1 MTGEAD
7 SRRAIRELVES
18 WAVWRDA
25 GEWERLRTV
34 WHDDGRMMAT
44 WFQGTADGF
53 IEANKQGWAR
63 GVRILHFL
71 GGSSVDVA
79 GDRAVSQTKMTISQ
93 RAEVHGTLCDV
104 VCTGRFYDFFERRQG
119 RWGLVLRQPI
129 YEKDRLDPVDP
140 SASVTLDRPCSRASP
155 RATAT
160 SPICRPRSATTSSAT
175 CRDSRAP
182 RWSNSTRAE
191 PTGSRAAR
199 RTELHGHK
207 ACRQIAA
214 VARSAW
220 PGAIRSSAPGGTIS
234 TGRCACWAT
243 PCETEPSSIDLNADS
258 PRAPIT
264 IRHAS

>member
-1 MTGEAD
+1 MSDEAD

-18 WAVWRDA
+18 WALWRDA
-25 GEWERLRTV
+25 GEWKRLRTV

-71 GGSSVDVA
+71 GGTSVDVA

-104 VCTGRFYDFFERRQG
+104 VCTGRFYDFFERRQD

-140 SASVTLDRPCSRASP
+140 SASVSLDRAVLDGFPEGYRHLAYLQ
-155 RATAT
+155 TQVGYDVK
-160 SPICRPRSATTSSAT
+160 
-175 CRDSRAP
+175 RDM
-182 RWSNSTRAE
+182 
-191 PTGSRAAR
+191 
-199 RTELHGHK
+199 
-207 ACRQIAA
+207 
-214 VARSAW
+214 
-220 PGAIRSSAPGGTIS
+220 PGLEGP
-234 TGRCACWAT
+234 
-243 PCETEPSSIDLNADS
+243 EVEQLNARGARWLQGGAAD
-258 PRAPIT
+258 
-264 IRHAS
+264 